1 MKQTMFAR
9 LRRWLYRRPL
19 AAMACFG
26 GLYLVLF
33 RLLERAPR
41 PVHLIQCGLD
51 ARLPFVSGAVLPYV
65 GWFLWVPGVLVYLL
79 VIDRNRFWRGFSA
92 MAGGIVLT
100 LCLYAVWPTGL
111 ALRGSVPGEGFC
123 SQLVRLIY
131 RMDTPTNVC
140 PSLHVFVTA
149 LLLCALWG
157 RLGWLGR
164 VCNGLAGAAIC
175 LSTVLLDQHSVID
188 VGMGLLLALAMW
200 QLSRAGRFARREK
213 PGRENRSAFSTAGP
227 NHVENKPG

>member
-1 MKQTMFAR
+1 MKQTRIAR

-19 AAMACFG
+19 AAMLLFSG
-26 GLYLVLF
+26 GYLVLF
-33 RLLERAPR
+33 RLLERSPR

-65 GWFLWVPGVLVYLL
+65 GWFLWVPGVLLYLL
-79 VIDRNRFWRGFSA
+79 WRDRNRFWRGFSA

-111 ALRGSVPGEGFC
+111 ALRGSVPGQGFC
-123 SQLVRLIY
+123 SDLVRLIY
-131 RMDTPTNVC
+131 QVDTPTNVC

-149 LLLCALWG
+149 VLLLALWG
-157 RLGWLGR
+157 RLGTWGR

-175 LSTVLLDQHSVID
+175 LSTVLLDQHSVVD
-188 VGMGLLLALAMW
+188 VAMGLLLAFAMW
-200 QLSRAGRFARREK
+200 QASRAGRFARREK
-213 PGRENRSAFSTAGP
+213 PAERPPVFST
-227 NHVENKPG
+227 VR

>member
-19 AAMACFG
+19 AAMICFG
-26 GLYLVLF
+26 GVYLVLF
-33 RLLERAPR
+33 RLLERSPR

-65 GWFLWVPGVLVYLL
+65 GWFLWVPGVLLYLVL
-79 VIDRNRFWRGFSA
+79 IDRNRFWRGFSA

-100 LCLYAVWPTGL
+100 LCLYAVWPTGV
-111 ALRGSVPGEGFC
+111 ALRGGVPGQGFC

-131 RMDTPTNVC
+131 RLDTPTNVC
-140 PSLHVFVTA
+140 PSLHVFVTVV
-149 LLLCALWG
+149 LLCALWG
-157 RLGWLGR
+157 RLGTFGR
-164 VCNGLAGAAIC
+164 ICNGLAGAAIC

-188 VGMGLLLALAMW
+188 VAMGLFLAFAMW
-200 QLSRAGRFARREK
+200 QLSRSGRFARREK
-213 PGRENRSAFSTAGP
+213 TGRDKPAIFSTICP
-227 NHVENKPG
+227 DCVENEVT